1 MKILPEQLEFS
12 DLSELSGF
20 VERFRLAGTVKLLE
34 PVTDN
39 SGSVLIKENVVIK
52 ESSLE
57 KLEQLKGLY
66 RPVFKIA
73 IDADLCQRMRSFLIS
88 FAMDLLKHKDNQ
100 FLAHLF
106 ASTEHRYPA
115 YLRTALLPRPVLLTF
130 YKLFLEYHPA
140 FVSCALFGM
149 LCLGIIIQKNI
160 RLRFIHCNA
169 FLAGFVARMPL
180 AGQGAAYA
188 DKNASLAL
196 AAASM
201 ADQLRLAPDLGTALR
216 NNPFDLEKAPPVAAF
231 SLVAESPDFTAE
243 ENASDLLVGAP
254 EENKE
259 TQSDPRA
266 VSLLTEIL
274 RLGHYIYDL
283 TQKIERNAE
292 FAEQLVYMV
301 AYNTEKGYFHKDL
314 ALTILHRFREYEA
327 LARKIMLIAE
337 IESRCVHPPS
347 AWAYPK
353 PRATQIL
360 CQNRVH
366 HCPMLVAG
374 WDINVISPQEA
385 FGWIGKSLE
394 AGSYPKCQLESDL
407 QKLEPA

>member
-1 MKILPEQLEFS
+1 MKILPDLLEFS
-12 DLSELSGF
+12 ELSELIGF
-20 VERFRLAGTVKLLE
+20 IERFRLAGAVKLLE

-39 SGSVLIKENVVIK
+39 SGKVLIKENVVFK

-57 KLEQLKGLY
+57 KLEQMKGLY

-73 IDADLCQRMRSFLIS
+73 VDADLCQRMRSFLCTYM
-88 FAMDLLKHKDNQ
+88 MDLLKQKDHQ
-100 FLAHLF
+100 FIAHLY

-115 YLRTALLPRPVLLTF
+115 YLRTALLPRPVLLTL
-130 YKLFLEYHPA
+130 YKLFLEHHPA
-140 FVSCALFGM
+140 FVSAALLGL

-180 AGQGAAYA
+180 AGQASHFADQKAA
-188 DKNASLAL
+188 LT
-196 AAASM
+196 AATM
-201 ADQLRLAPDLGTALR
+201 ADQLKLSADVAAALR
-216 NNPFDLEKAPPVAAF
+216 NNPFDLEKPVAAGF
-231 SLVAESPDFTAE
+231 SLVAESPDFTVE
-243 ENASDLLVGAP
+243 ENASDLVVSAAGETP
-254 EENKE
+254 ESE
-259 TQSDPRA
+259 SDPRA
-266 VSLLTEIL
+266 VDLLTEVL
-274 RLGHYIYDL
+274 RLGHYISDL
-283 TQKIERNAE
+283 SGKIERNAE
-292 FAEQLVYMV
+292 FAEQLIYMV

-314 ALTILHRFREYEA
+314 AMTILHRFREYEA
-327 LARKIMLIAE
+327 QARKIMLIAE

-360 CQNRVH
+360 CQNRVLE
-366 HCPMLVAG
+366 CPLLDAG

-394 AGSYPKCQLESDL
+394 AGSYPKCQLENDL
-407 QKLEPA
+407 QKLEST